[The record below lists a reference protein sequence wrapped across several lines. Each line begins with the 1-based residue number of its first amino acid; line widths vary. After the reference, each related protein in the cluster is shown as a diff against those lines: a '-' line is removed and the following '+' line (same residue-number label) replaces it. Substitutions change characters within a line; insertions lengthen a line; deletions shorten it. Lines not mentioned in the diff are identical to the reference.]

1 MKKFMRY
8 VALTVTAAALAGCTS
23 LESAPKFNGLPV
35 SELAGEPPVTHLN
48 VKMTGF
54 YLFHF
59 IPIATG
65 SVGSVGK
72 WAIFKDTVK
81 VEHAVSVLTREA
93 RTQFNCTRIYDL
105 QSQTGG
111 SFVPLLYTFKTVE
124 VSATAAK
131 SGK

>member
-1 MKKFMRY
+1 MKKVMRY
-8 VALTVTAAALAGCTS
+8 AAAVVAGSLLAGCTS
-23 LESAPKFNGLPV
+23 LQSAPKFNGLPV
-35 SELAGEPPVTHLN
+35 SETAVNPPTVHLN
-48 VKMTGF
+48 VSMTGF

-72 WAIFKDTVK
+72 WAIFMDTVK

-105 QSQTGG
+105 QSATAS
-111 SFVPLLYTFKTVE
+111 SFVPLLYTIKRVE
-124 VSATAAK
+124 VSATATKAEK
-131 SGK
+131 

>member
-1 MKKFMRY
+1 MKKIMRY
-8 VALTVTAAALAGCTS
+8 TIAAAAGILLSGCTF
-23 LESAPKFNGLPV
+23 LDAAPKFNGLPV
-35 SELAGEPPVTHLN
+35 SELAGNPPTVHLN
-48 VKMTGF
+48 VSMTGF

-93 RTQFNCTRIYDL
+93 RTQFDCTRIYDL
-105 QSQTGG
+105 QSRTSS
-111 SFVPLLYTFKTVE
+111 SFVPLLYSFKTVE

-131 SGK
+131 GK

>member
-1 MKKFMRY
+1 MEKVMRY
-8 VALTVTAAALAGCTS
+8 TVAAVAGVLLSGCTF

-35 SELAGEPPVTHLN
+35 SETAVNPPEVHLN
-48 VKMTGF
+48 VSMSGF
-54 YLFHF
+54 YLFHC

-72 WAIFKDTVK
+72 WAIFMDTVK

-93 RTQFNCTRIYDL
+93 RTQFGCTRIYDL
-105 QSQTGG
+105 HSQTSG
-111 SFVPLLYTFKTVE
+111 SFVPLLYSFKKVE